1 MSDYCVHCGN
11 TGVTWDGKICSCRHN
26 QSSIYDSVNCLDI
39 PEQYRNIVFIK
50 GLVPLD
56 IDPSYATFLDTVH
69 SNINLGKWGNKNLLI
84 ASPIAHSKT
93 IMAYSAINC
102 MFRAGISVFP
112 IFDVLEIS
120 RILTDMDMGKESVY
134 DVSQPERVL
143 TVPILFAKIPRSPR
157 WDVYDNIALL
167 IDRRVRRGTSTI
179 LLYDGTREQLIRN
192 DKQEVLTGMFGNGYF
207 GTIEIK
213 SWGISNSKKDID
225 FEENIG

>member
-1 MSDYCVHCGN
+1 M
-11 TGVTWDGKICSCRHN
+11 
-26 QSSIYDSVNCLDI
+26 
-39 PEQYRNIVFIK
+39 
-50 GLVPLD
+50 D

-207 GTIEIK
+207 GTIEVK
-213 SWGISNSKKDID
+213 SWGISNSKDLWISSLILMVHTEKTKILVRYMQGHLS
-225 FEENIG
+225 FVEMEQTPYSLLQQEQTRPT